1 MENRGNTEWGYEE
14 KHSCLFNIP
23 SHGFVVF
30 TTMENQGNTEWDYE
44 KKPFM
49 SIQHS
54 IMVLQHLPLWKVK
67 VAQNGILEKND
78 NVFSTFHHGFV
89 FTITGI

>member
-1 MENRGNTEWGYEE
+1 MGLLKNVHVYLTFHHGFVVLTIMENRGNTEWGYEE

-30 TTMENQGNTEWDYE
+30 TTMENKGNTEWDYE
-44 KKPFM
+44 KTFM

-54 IMVLQHLPLWKVK
+54 IMVLQHLPSWKIK
-67 VAQNGILEKND
+67 V
-78 NVFSTFHHGFV
+78 T
-89 FTITGI
+89 

>member
-14 KHSCLFNIP
+14 KHSCLPVFNIP

-44 KKPFM
+44 KTFM

-54 IMVLQHLPLWKVK
+54 IMVLPHLPSWKIK
-67 VAQNGILEKND
+67 VTQNGI
-78 NVFSTFHHGFV
+78 
-89 FTITGI
+89 

>member
-44 KKPFM
+44 KTLM

-54 IMVLQHLPLWKVK
+54 IMVLPHLPSWKIK
-67 VAQNGILEKND
+67 VTQNGI
-78 NVFSTFHHGFV
+78 
-89 FTITGI
+89 